1 MIHNLRFFQR
11 GLGRLDWIGLDWIGC
26 FEELSLSGS
35 HSTEDTV
42 QCKRSTLERGAS
54 NWRQHALAQR
64 GERFI
69 RQQVVVATQ
78 PRQLGGAPYH
88 VGLVQ
93 PANHGELFKTIKALR
108 KGVVFLPPAHVR
120 ERVKRVAP
128 IPTPI
133 LRVTLQSFAHDM
145 LLS

>member
-1 MIHNLRFFQR
+1 MRDPYHTSRPDFDAAKDHSDRRHCIHVGF
-11 GLGRLDWIGLDWIGC
+11 
-26 FEELSLSGS
+26 SGN
-35 HSTEDTV
+35 
-42 QCKRSTLERGAS
+42 RGARGVQVQKLS
-54 NWRQHALAQR
+54 RSQGITRAVKRDEVGPPSDWDMLQSCHLQH
-64 GERFI
+64 
-69 RQQVVVATQ
+69 
-78 PRQLGGAPYH
+78 LGDGIILVFL